1 MIFYDKQPD
10 IFALKRNMKH
20 YIIGVLSLIFVFSC
34 TTDDTVY
41 EVGSDFI
48 ENNIQ
53 LKVIDTF
60 AIKAGTFKL
69 DSLITSSTNRILLGN
84 VKDENL
90 GSLTSKSYMQL
101 VANTFTI
108 DAGAVYD
115 SIGFVLNYDTYYYGD
130 TTKVQTYKLHR
141 ITETVEPKD
150 ADSFYNTSSL
160 VYDPAVLGQTSFI
173 PNPNK
178 TSDSIF
184 IKMDDILGDDIFT
197 KIVDNDINTTDDF
210 LQFFKGLAIV
220 PDISESNHVLG
231 FNAQSTANI
240 TGNSSMRL
248 YYSINDDDSE
258 DNSYY
263 VDFTIPSADKQF
275 NEIQTDLSNTIIGD
289 FIDNEEIKLSEN
301 TNNSIFTQAG
311 SGLTSRIEI
320 PSIKKLAEISENA
333 TTLSAILTF
342 NPLKGSFNKSNPLP
356 NTLSVYVVDHKN
368 RILKQLTDIDG
379 NVAAAFLFEEEDEFS
394 ENTYYSVDL
403 SGFVEEI
410 LFSDINLN
418 YALMIQYDNFS
429 NNVNNIVIEH
439 NPNTNKEIKLSVKY
453 LNY

>member
-1 MIFYDKQPD
+1 VIFYDKQPD
-10 IFALKRNMKH
+10 IFALKSNMKH

-53 LKVIDTF
+53 LRVIDTF
-60 AIKAGTFKL
+60 AVKAGTFKI

-84 VKDENL
+84 VKDETL

-108 DAGAVYD
+108 DARAVYD

-150 ADSFYNTSSL
+150 ADNFYNTSSL
-160 VYDPAVLGQTSFI
+160 VYDEAVLGQTSFI

-178 TSDSIF
+178 ATDSIF
-184 IKMDDILGDDIFT
+184 IKMDDILGEDIFT

-220 PDISESNHVLG
+220 PDISENNHVLG

-289 FIDNEEIKLSEN
+289 FVDNEEIKLSEN

-320 PSIKKLAEISENA
+320 PWIKKLAEISENVS
-333 TTLSAILTF
+333 TLSAILSF

-379 NVAAAFLFEEEDEFS
+379 NVVTAFLFEEEDEFS
-394 ENTYYSVDL
+394 ENSYYSVDL

-439 NPNTNKEIKLSVKY
+439 KPNTNKEIKLSVKY

>member
-1 MIFYDKQPD
+1 MITSL
-10 IFALKRNMKH
+10 IFLLQIKNMKH
-20 YIIGVLSLIFVFSC
+20 YIIGVLSLILVFSC

-48 ENNIQ
+48 ENSIQ
-53 LKVIDTF
+53 LRVIDTF

-69 DSLITSSTNRILLGN
+69 DSLVTSNTNRILLGN
-84 VKDENL
+84 VKDETL
-90 GSLTSKSYMQL
+90 GTLTSKSYMQL
-101 VANTFTI
+101 VSNTYAI
-108 DAGAVYD
+108 DTKAVYD
-115 SIGFVLNYDTYYYGD
+115 SIGFVLNYDSYYYGD

-150 ADSFYNTSSL
+150 ADDFYNTSSL
-160 VYDPAVLGQTSFI
+160 TYDSAILGQTSFK

-178 TSDSIF
+178 STDSVF
-184 IKMDDILGDDIFT
+184 IKMDDILGEEIFT
-197 KIVDNDINTTDDF
+197 KIIDNDINTTDDF
-210 LQFFKGLAIV
+210 LQYFKGLAIV
-220 PDISESNHVLG
+220 PDLSESNHVLG
-231 FNAQSTANI
+231 FNAQSTAN
-240 TGNSSMRL
+240 TAGNSSMRL

-258 DNSYY
+258 DNNYY
-263 VDFTIPSADKQF
+263 VDFIVPSADKQF
-275 NEIQTDLSNTIIGD
+275 NEIQTDLSSTIIGD
-289 FIDNEEIKLSEN
+289 FVDNEEIKLSSS

-311 SGLTSRIEI
+311 TGLTSRIEI

-342 NPLKGSFNKSNPLP
+342 NPLKGTFNKSTPLP
-356 NTLSVYVVDHKN
+356 STLSVYVVDHKN

-379 NVAAAFLFEEEDEFS
+379 NVVAAYLHEEENEFS
-394 ENTYYSVDL
+394 ENNYYSIDL

-429 NNVNNIVIEH
+429 NNVYNVVIEH